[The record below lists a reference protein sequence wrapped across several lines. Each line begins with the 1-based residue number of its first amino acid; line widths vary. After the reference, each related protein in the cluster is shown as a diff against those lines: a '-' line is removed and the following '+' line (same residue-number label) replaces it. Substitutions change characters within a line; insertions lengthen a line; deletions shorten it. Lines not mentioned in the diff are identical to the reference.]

1 MSGQIFINKDK
12 LISLADKFRN
22 KLQYKEEGGQEAAE
36 QSYTIEDLIKI
47 ADEEFIIPTGDA
59 VENNVLAGYTFFGGD
74 TTRRTGSI
82 QSVGKLVVVPE
93 NKDLVIKSGKYIDQ
107 DITIKT
113 DPNLKPE
120 NIRKDCE
127 IFGVKG
133 TYVGG
138 VFNDKISD
146 VSWENL
152 SLLLKSGI
160 DFSNCLGQSKTIS
173 VSGSEVRAV
182 LVSTTYN
189 NQPHLVFMT
198 FDSLSTQYAVQ
209 TNSGTKTSGGW
220 GNATLRS
227 ALEGEIYNSLS
238 SELKNVMTSVPV
250 VYTTG
255 SGNFGDLNAET
266 DTLNTKIFIPSVREI
281 KGHKNGSWTTL
292 ESSAKNE
299 GEQFEYF
306 ANPTG
311 LIPSDSFLT
320 RTRAT
325 INQFVF
331 IQANNGT
338 QKELWFNTPNNVL
351 FCFVL

>member
-36 QSYTIEDLIKI
+36 QDYTIEELIKI

-59 VENNVLAGYTFFGGD
+59 VETNVLAGYTFFGGD
-74 TTRRTGSI
+74 AERRTGSI
-82 QSVGKLVVVPE
+82 PSVKETVITPKNE
-93 NKDLVIKSGKYIDQ
+93 DLIIKAGQYIDQ
-107 DITIKT
+107 NITIKT
-113 DPNLKPE
+113 DPNLIPE
-120 NIRKDCE
+120 NIRE
-127 IFGVKG
+127 GYTIFGVKG
-133 TYVGG
+133 SYKGG
-138 VFNDKISD
+138 VFNDDITD
-146 VSWENL
+146 VSWKDL
-152 SLLLKSGI
+152 SFFLRSGF

-173 VSGSEVRAV
+173 VSGSEVDAI

-189 NQPHLVFMT
+189 KQPHLVFMT
-198 FDSLSTQYAVQ
+198 FDPLPTQYAVQ
-209 TNSGTKTSGGW
+209 TDGNTKTSGGW
-220 GNATLRS
+220 ENATLRS

-238 SELKNVMTSVPV
+238 SELKNVMTSVPII
-250 VYTTG
+250 YTTG

-281 KGHKNGSWTTL
+281 KGANGSWTKL
-292 ESSAKNE
+292 NSSAKNE

-311 LIPSDSFLT
+311 LIPTDSFVT

-325 INQFVF
+325 INQFVR
-331 IQANNGT
+331 IPANNGT
-338 QKELWFNTPNNVL
+338 QVEIWFNTPHTVL